1 VGTEAK
7 TIGCPLPSR
16 TPGNQRAIRV
26 VLPEVASGGNGGHLE
41 SGDLI
46 ARAKRGDHNAYALLV
61 EQHQAL
67 AFRTAY
73 LICGNAADA
82 EEAAQEAFVKAYYHL
97 ARFRSDAPFRPWLL
111 TIVANEARN
120 RRRAGARRAGLVL
133 RASGLQTADA
143 ADPSPEAAVLAQEER
158 ALLLAALDRLRPE
171 EGLAVA
177 CRYFLELSEAEMA
190 ATLGCA
196 RGTVKSR
203 LSRALGHLRQIIGDS
218 NVKQGHLEAPHG

>member
-1 VGTEAK
+1 MA
-7 TIGCPLPSR
+7 
-16 TPGNQRAIRV
+16 
-26 VLPEVASGGNGGHLE
+26 
-41 SGDLI
+41 
-46 ARAKRGDHNAYALLV
+46 
-61 EQHQAL
+61 QHQDL

-73 LICGNAADA
+73 LLCGNAADA
-82 EEAAQEAFVKAYYHL
+82 EDAAQEAFVKAYYHL

-120 RRRAGARRAGLVL
+120 RRRAGERRSGLAL
-133 RASGLQTADA
+133 RASALQATDA
-143 ADPSPEAAVLAQEER
+143 AEPSPEAAVLAKEER

-171 EGLAVA
+171 ERLAVA

-203 LSRALGHLRQIIGDS
+203 LSRALGHLRQIVSDS
-218 NVKQGHLEAPHG
+218 TIEDGHQEEPHG